1 MSRTKMGTN
10 LSKIVKSIKKQSKL
24 VKVVNRDGGF
34 TATQSFNAD
43 CVVDVGGDG
52 LVRHQYK
59 RGVEAEIVLSIGG
72 RGHWQIASSHDD
84 GFGSGSLT
92 VEGKDVVDFDGA
104 FDLPSR
110 IKDMLKELGFKI
122 TW

>member
-10 LSKIVKSIKKQSKL
+10 LSKIVKSIKKQRKL
-24 VKVVNRDGGF
+24 VKVVNPDGSI
-34 TATQSFNAD
+34 TATQVFNSD

-59 RGVEAEIVLSIGG
+59 RGVLAEIVLNIGG
-72 RGHWQIASSHDD
+72 KGHWQIASTHDD
-84 GFGSGSLT
+84 GYGSGSLT

>member
-1 MSRTKMGTN
+1 MGTN

-24 VKVVNRDGGF
+24 VKAVNCDGGI

-43 CVVDVGGDG
+43 CVIDVGSDG

-59 RGVEAEIVLSIGG
+59 RGMEAEIVLNIGG
-72 RGHWQIASSHDD
+72 RGHWQIASTHDD
-84 GFGSGSLT
+84 GYGSGSLT